1 MYKSRHGHS
10 RVSAHEHGS
19 GLVCGHGRGD
29 SVDISA
35 VPSTPIIPT
44 HSIPNPSIS
53 IPPPPSAPPALS
65 VPPVSSTTS
74 LSLHSSTASHLQ
86 RKNVREGTIGTGI
99 AAMVATMGS
108 SVIAFSFKSDW
119 DDKPFTNED
128 LQTIEAALQS
138 TFKRPLPSSS
148 HNHDDDNDDNSGS
161 PDPPTGG
168 GGGGSRRKLPSS
180 ILASQDPNPFSLS
193 PCRAA
198 NLRMRYLV
206 MKFAGQITYS
216 RTVVEVEAAA
226 MELLKT
232 VEAKNREV
240 GEWRPTFKKG

>member
-1 MYKSRHGHS
+1 MDNHHHHPFRE
-10 RVSAHEHGS
+10 HEH
-19 GLVCGHGRGD
+19 HHRD
-29 SVDISA
+29 H
-35 VPSTPIIPT
+35 T
-44 HSIPNPSIS
+44 
-53 IPPPPSAPPALS
+53 
-65 VPPVSSTTS
+65 
-74 LSLHSSTASHLQ
+74 
-86 RKNVREGTIGTGI
+86 
-99 AAMVATMGS
+99 S

-148 HNHDDDNDDNSGS
+148 HNHDDDNDHNSGS

-193 PCRAA
+193 PCRA

-216 RTVVEVEAAA
+216 RTVVEMEAAA

-240 GEWRPTFKKG
+240 GEWRPTFKKDECSDLPYQASSLKILSMFSTSLDTHQRHPPFWHVLSDQLLLVFHLSLTTLSRTPSQDYHRFHVFVTANVEKFVSNFVRASKISV

>member
-1 MYKSRHGHS
+1 MDNHHHHPFRE
-10 RVSAHEHGS
+10 HEH
-19 GLVCGHGRGD
+19 HHRD
-29 SVDISA
+29 H
-35 VPSTPIIPT
+35 T
-44 HSIPNPSIS
+44 
-53 IPPPPSAPPALS
+53 
-65 VPPVSSTTS
+65 
-74 LSLHSSTASHLQ
+74 
-86 RKNVREGTIGTGI
+86 
-99 AAMVATMGS
+99 S

-148 HNHDDDNDDNSGS
+148 HNHDDDNDHNSGS

-193 PCRAA
+193 PCR
-198 NLRMRYLV
+198 
-206 MKFAGQITYS
+206 GQITYS
-216 RTVVEVEAAA
+216 RTVVEMEAAA

-240 GEWRPTFKKG
+240 GEWRPTFKKDLPYQASSLKILSMFSTSLDTHQRHPPFWHVLSDQLLLVFHLSLTTLSRTPSQDYHRFHVFVTANVEKFVSNFVRASKISV